1 MSLIG
6 LIFIALAAA
15 AVFRSQ
21 MAALSVMGIAALFQA
36 ATVMDLGMATI
47 PPGHVTLAFF
57 ILAVVLRVNGLG
69 VAVSALVYPRAGFFL
84 AMLVGWA
91 VISGFVLP
99 RVFAGMVQVI
109 PLNLIG
115 DYFVKVPLFPRS
127 ANLNQSVYFIGNLCA
142 FLFVFGMMKS
152 PDMLKKAAGAGL
164 IICGANMAIAV
175 LDSFTFAIGQPNLLD
190 FMRNAG
196 YSQLFGATVMGL
208 KRMTGSFT
216 EASAFSAMAVGL
228 FAFAFRLWR
237 GGVYTKWSGP
247 LAMALALGVVLAF
260 SSTGFVAFGVYFIVT
275 YSLNLVSQEG
285 GGGIA
290 GAQSRRMFF
299 VSLAPIGALA
309 IAVLVALRPDVLDPV
324 VELFDSSIVTK
335 LSSASGQERMAW
347 NLSGI
352 SNFFSTFGLG
362 VGLGSVRTSSFL
374 VSVPANLGVIGILLY
389 GAFFYRLFF
398 SSNGQRWGHIDPE
411 SEQIVAAARSS
422 CFALLIAAA
431 VSSSTMDLGLIFHI
445 MAGIACSSP
454 AYFLR
459 QSARGPGPVEAA
471 EYDGLG
477 NVQGLDGYPGNFNPP
492 PR

>member
-1 MSLIG
+1 LIG

-15 AVFRSQ
+15 SVFRSQ
-21 MAALSVMGIAALFQA
+21 MTALAVMGVAALFQA

-57 ILAVVLRVNGLG
+57 ILAVILRVNGLG
-69 VAVSALVYPRAGFFL
+69 ASVSALVYPRAGFFL
-84 AMLVGWA
+84 SMVVAWA

-115 DYFVKVPLFPRS
+115 DYFVQVPLFPRS
-127 ANLNQSVYFIGNLCA
+127 SNLNQSVYFIGNLCA

-152 PDMLKKAAGAGL
+152 PGMLKKAAGAGL
-164 IICGANMAIAV
+164 IICAAHMAIAM

-196 YSQLFGATVMGL
+196 YSQLFGATVMGM

-216 EASAFSAMAVGL
+216 EASAFSAMAIGL

-237 GGVYTKWSGP
+237 GGIYTKWSGP
-247 LAMALALGVVLAF
+247 LSIALAFGVILAF

-275 YSLNLVSQEG
+275 YSLNLVSNEG
-285 GGGIA
+285 GAIS
-290 GAQSRRMFF
+290 GARSRRMFF

-309 IAVLVALRPDVLDPV
+309 VAVLVAVRPDVLDPV
-324 VELFDSSIVTK
+324 VELFDSSIATK

-352 SNFFSTFGLG
+352 SNFFNTYGLG

-374 VSVPANLGVIGILLY
+374 VSVPANLGLIGVLLF
-389 GAFFYRLFF
+389 GAFFYQLFF
-398 SSNGQRWGHIDPE
+398 STNGQRWGRIDPE
-411 SEQIVAAARSS
+411 SAQIVAAARSS

-431 VSSSTMDLGLIFHI
+431 VSSSTMDLGLVFHI

-454 AYFLR
+454 AYFLS
-459 QSARGPGPVEAA
+459 QNARRPMPESGL
-471 EYDGLG
+471 EYDTVG
-477 NVQGLDGYPGNFNPP
+477 NVQEFDPYPP
-492 PR
+492 PSDPGSR

>member
-6 LIFIALAAA
+6 LIFIGLAAA
-15 AVFRSQ
+15 ALFRSQ
-21 MAALSVMGIAALFQA
+21 MTALVVMGVAALFQA

-69 VAVSALVYPRAGFFL
+69 NAVSALVYPRAGFFL
-84 AMLVGWA
+84 AMVVAWA

-115 DYFVKVPLFPRS
+115 EYFVKVPLFPRS

-164 IICGANMAIAV
+164 LICAANMAIAM

-196 YSQLFGATVMGL
+196 YSQLFGATVMGM

-247 LAMALALGVVLAF
+247 LSIALALGVVLAF

-275 YSLNLVSQEG
+275 YSMNLVSDKG
-285 GGGIA
+285 GGGIT

-299 VSLAPIGALA
+299 VSLAPIGAFA
-309 IAVLVALRPDVLDPV
+309 VAVLVALRPDVLDPV
-324 VELFDSSIVTK
+324 VELFDSSIATK

-347 NLSGI
+347 NLSGL
-352 SNFFSTFGLG
+352 SNFFSTYGLG

-374 VSVPANLGVIGILLY
+374 VSVPANLGLIGVMLY
-389 GAFFYRLFF
+389 GGFFYRLFF
-398 SSNGQRWGHIDPE
+398 STNGQRWGRIDPE
-411 SEQIVAAARSS
+411 AEQIVAAGRSS

-454 AYFLR
+454 VYFLA
-459 QSARGPGPVEAA
+459 QNARRPVPV
-471 EYDGLG
+471 DGLDYDPVG
-477 NVQGLDGYPGNFNPP
+477 GVQEFEAYPGDYD
-492 PR
+492 PRSR

>member
-6 LIFIALAAA
+6 LIFIGLAAA
-15 AVFRSQ
+15 ALFRSQ
-21 MAALSVMGIAALFQA
+21 MTALAVMGVAALFQA
-36 ATVMDLGMATI
+36 ATVMDIGMATI

-57 ILAVVLRVNGLG
+57 MLAVVLRVNGLG
-69 VAVSALVYPRAGFFL
+69 VSVSALVYPRAGFFL
-84 AMLVGWA
+84 AMIVVWA

-99 RVFAGMVQVI
+99 RIFAGMVQVI

-127 ANLNQSVYFIGNLCA
+127 ANLNQSIYFIGNLCA

-152 PDMLKKAAGAGL
+152 PGMLKKAAGAGL
-164 IICGANMAIAV
+164 IICAANMAIAV

-247 LAMALALGVVLAF
+247 LSIALALGVVLAF

-275 YSLNLVSQEG
+275 YSMNLVSNEG
-285 GGGIA
+285 SGVA

-309 IAVLVALRPDVLDPV
+309 IAVLVALRPDLLDPV

-352 SNFFSTFGLG
+352 SNFFNTYGLG

-374 VSVPANLGVIGILLY
+374 VSVPANLGLIGVLLY
-389 GAFFYRLFF
+389 GAFFYQLFL
-398 SSNGQRWGHIDPE
+398 SANGQRWGRIDPE

-454 AYFLR
+454 AYFLS
-459 QSARGPGPVEAA
+459 QNARRPAPEEGL
-471 EYDGLG
+471 EYDASGSLQSFDAYSG
-477 NVQGLDGYPGNFNPP
+477 SYD
-492 PR
+492 PRAR

>member
-1 MSLIG
+1 MT
-6 LIFIALAAA
+6 ALA
-15 AVFRSQ
+15 
-21 MAALSVMGIAALFQA
+21 VMGVAALFQA
-36 ATVMDLGMATI
+36 ATVMDIGMATI

-57 ILAVVLRVNGLG
+57 MLAVVLRVNGLG
-69 VAVSALVYPRAGFFL
+69 VSVSALVYPRAGFFL
-84 AMLVGWA
+84 AMIVVWA

-99 RVFAGMVQVI
+99 RIFAGMVQVI

-127 ANLNQSVYFIGNLCA
+127 ANLNQSIYFIGNLCA

-152 PDMLKKAAGAGL
+152 PGMLKKAAGAGL
-164 IICGANMAIAV
+164 IICAANMAIAV

-247 LAMALALGVVLAF
+247 LSIALALGVVLAF

-275 YSLNLVSQEG
+275 YSMNLVSNEG
-285 GGGIA
+285 SGVA

-309 IAVLVALRPDVLDPV
+309 IAVLVALRPDLLDPV

-352 SNFFSTFGLG
+352 SNFFNTYGLG

-374 VSVPANLGVIGILLY
+374 VSVPANLGLIGVLLY
-389 GAFFYRLFF
+389 GAFFYQLFL
-398 SSNGQRWGHIDPE
+398 SANGQRWGRIDPE

-454 AYFLR
+454 AYFLS
-459 QSARGPGPVEAA
+459 QNARRPAPEEGL
-471 EYDGLG
+471 EYDASGSLQSFDAYSG
-477 NVQGLDGYPGNFNPP
+477 SYD
-492 PR
+492 PRAR

>member
-1 MSLIG
+1 MT
-6 LIFIALAAA
+6 ALA
-15 AVFRSQ
+15 
-21 MAALSVMGIAALFQA
+21 VMGVAALFQA

-57 ILAVVLRVNGLG
+57 MLAVVLRVNGLG
-69 VAVSALVYPRAGFFL
+69 VSVSALVYPRAGFFL
-84 AMLVGWA
+84 AMIVAWA
-91 VISGFVLP
+91 VVSGFVLP

-115 DYFVKVPLFPRS
+115 DYFVKVPLFPRP

-152 PDMLKKAAGAGL
+152 PGMLKKAASAGL
-164 IICGANMAIAV
+164 IICAANMVIAV

-196 YSQLFGATVMGL
+196 YSQLFGATVMGI

-216 EASAFSAMAVGL
+216 EASAFAAMAVGL
-228 FAFAFRLWR
+228 FAFTFRLWR

-247 LAMALALGVVLAF
+247 LSIALALGVVLAF

-275 YSLNLVSQEG
+275 YSMNLVSNEG
-285 GGGIA
+285 SGVA

-309 IAVLVALRPDVLDPV
+309 IAVLVALRPDLLDPV

-352 SNFFSTFGLG
+352 SNFFNTYGLG

-374 VSVPANLGVIGILLY
+374 VSVPANLGLIGILLY
-389 GAFFYRLFF
+389 GAFFYQLFF
-398 SSNGQRWGHIDPE
+398 STNGQRWGHIDPE

-454 AYFLR
+454 AYFLS
-459 QSARGPGPVEAA
+459 QNARRPAPKDGL
-471 EYDGLG
+471 EYDASGSL
-477 NVQGLDGYPGNFNPP
+477 QSLDAYAGSYD
-492 PR
+492 PRSR